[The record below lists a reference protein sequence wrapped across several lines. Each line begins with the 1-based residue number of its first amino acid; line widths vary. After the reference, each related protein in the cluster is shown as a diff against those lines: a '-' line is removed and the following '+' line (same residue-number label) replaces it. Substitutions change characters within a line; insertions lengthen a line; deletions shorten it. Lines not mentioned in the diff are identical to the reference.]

1 MIPRKK
7 KLRIIQ
13 ISLLLIGLFIVIFTY
28 SDLKIPQNEK
38 IIPQAIKDEIKKKET
53 DQVQSGDV
61 FYNIEYSGFDL
72 SGNRYILKAEEAI
85 NEKLS
90 QNLVKMKYMVATFY
104 FKDQTVL
111 VVKSDNGKYNNK
123 TLDMSFHDN
132 VRASYGESKLFA
144 KNAIYS
150 NSKRILKISDDILV
164 KDIQGTIKADELT
177 FDINKQTLDISSF
190 NNSKINANVNIK

>member
-104 FKDQTVL
+104 FKDQTVFFSCSL
-111 VVKSDNGKYNNK
+111 Y
-123 TLDMSFHDN
+123 
-132 VRASYGESKLFA
+132 
-144 KNAIYS
+144 
-150 NSKRILKISDDILV
+150 KR
-164 KDIQGTIKADELT
+164 E
-177 FDINKQTLDISSF
+177 N
-190 NNSKINANVNIK
+190 